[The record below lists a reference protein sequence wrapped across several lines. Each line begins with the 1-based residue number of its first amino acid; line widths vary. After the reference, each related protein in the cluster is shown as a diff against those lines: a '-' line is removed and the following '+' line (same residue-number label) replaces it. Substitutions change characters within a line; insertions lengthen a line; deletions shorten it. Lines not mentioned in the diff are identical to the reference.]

1 MMPILITASPKQL
14 VCSYNDVDILKSEE
28 AIFAGQDQISTNAL
42 PIGSQIAALSRFC
55 NMFPNASSDY
65 CNKLKAKKDMKEIC
79 LSSPELPKYTIT
91 FESNDLKTKDL
102 VNGEFFYESCGGTF
116 AQSIKYFLSDTKKVT
131 LSATPSVISINGAA
145 SDKQTFNVDR
155 KSLSAGYGTSRLFS
169 CKVQDV
175 DMSENQI

>member
-1 MMPILITASPKQL
+1 MMPISITASPKQL
-14 VCSYNDVDILKSEE
+14 VCSINDVDNLKSEE
-28 AIFAGQDQISTNAL
+28 AIFEGQNQVATIAL
-42 PIGSQIAALSRFC
+42 PIGSQIATLSRFC
-55 NMFPNASSDY
+55 KMYPTYSDY
-65 CNKLKAKKDMKEIC
+65 CDSFKAKKDMKEVC
-79 LSSPELPKYTIT
+79 LSSPELPKFTIT

-102 VNGEFFYESCGGTF
+102 VNGEFFYENCGGGF
-116 AQSIKYFLSDTKKVT
+116 GQSTKYYLSDTEKVT
-131 LSATPSVISINGAA
+131 LSATPSVISINGVA